1 MERELLR
8 TGLSG
13 SPLTAWLARHDLVER
28 AAPPPLVEGLGQ
40 WLGWTEAIAL
50 SAGLHSATEAGT
62 RAPSLPALQREFERV
77 NQTLRQAI
85 AGDDTAPQPARRR
98 PPAEPVVAADDG
110 FAPHRQRYTTL
121 QQTMEIAVK
130 ALRAQARAAVARLS
144 PRLAAVDAVME
155 NMLAE
160 REQLLLARLPT
171 LLDTHFE
178 RLRRAHAGTAWL
190 PRFRADLQ
198 QLATAELQLRLQPV
212 QGLLHTLSPR

>member
-1 MERELLR
+1 MEQEFLR

-13 SPLTAWLARHDLVER
+13 STLTAWLARHDLVER
-28 AAPPPLVEGLGQ
+28 AAPPLLLEGLGQ

-50 SAGLHSATEAGT
+50 SAGLHGTAEAAP

-77 NQTLRQAI
+77 QQSLRRAI
-85 AGDDTAPQPARRR
+85 DGDDAAPPPSRRR
-98 PPAEPVVAADDG
+98 PAAEPAVADEG
-110 FAPHRQRYTTL
+110 FAPHRQRYTVL
-121 QQTMEIAVK
+121 QQAMETAVG

-155 NMLAE
+155 TMLAE

-171 LLDTHFE
+171 LLETHFE
-178 RLRRAHAGTAWL
+178 RLRRAHADTAWL

-198 QLATAELQLRLQPV
+198 QLACAELQLRLQPV
-212 QGLLHTLSPR
+212 QGLMNTLSPR

>member
-13 SPLTAWLARHDLVER
+13 SALTAWLARHDLVER

-50 SAGLHSATEAGT
+50 SAGLHSAADAGT
-62 RAPSLPALQREFERV
+62 RAPTLPALEREFEHVSR
-77 NQTLRQAI
+77 TLRQAI
-85 AGDDTAPQPARRR
+85 AGGDAAPQPARRR
-98 PPAEPVVAADDG
+98 PPAEPVATDDG
-110 FAPHRQRYTTL
+110 FAPHRQRYTAL
-121 QQTMEIAVK
+121 QQAMESAIK

-155 NMLAE
+155 DMLAE

-171 LLDTHFE
+171 LLETHFE
-178 RLRRAHAGTAWL
+178 RLRRAHADTAWL

>member
-13 SPLTAWLARHDLVER
+13 SALTAWLARHDLVER

-50 SAGLHSATEAGT
+50 SAGLHSAAEAGP

-77 NQTLRQAI
+77 SQTLRQAI
-85 AGDDTAPQPARRR
+85 AGDDAAPQPARRR
-98 PPAEPVVAADDG
+98 PPAEPVAADDG
-110 FAPHRQRYTTL
+110 FAPHRQRYTAL
-121 QQTMEIAVK
+121 QQTMESAVK

-171 LLDTHFE
+171 LLETHFE
-178 RLRRAHAGTAWL
+178 RLRRAHADTAWL

-198 QLATAELQLRLQPV
+198 QLASAELQLRLQPV